1 MAESGQWRYNKG
13 EGRCA
18 MNIAR
23 MIKFFLLFAVVVT
36 IETAAMCYLWTTEY
50 SSDSSAGNGQDQQV
64 SREIPETAPDR
75 EDVLARI
82 RGILGEEDASFSVY
96 VLRPSEEKEPIVDQ
110 SRPLPPASMIKLF
123 VMAKAM
129 QDVKDGKATLD
140 DAIVLRERDMVGGA
154 GVLVEYADGTRIPL
168 RKVIEFMITESDNTA
183 TNLLINRIGMDEINR
198 YLKENGYTD
207 TIMKHKMM
215 LSPKGRRQSNLSSA
229 KDIGLLLSRIYRG
242 ECVGDPYDTLMI
254 GFLALQKDDECF
266 PKALPSWRIAHKT
279 GEVDGLYD
287 DGGIFYGKEGR
298 FILVIMNEEYSGRS
312 IAIQKMQE
320 IARYVGETVTK

>member
-1 MAESGQWRYNKG
+1 
-13 EGRCA
+13 

-96 VLRPSEEKEPIVDQ
+96 VLRPSEEKEPIVYQ

>member
-1 MAESGQWRYNKG
+1 
-13 EGRCA
+13 

-96 VLRPSEEKEPIVDQ
+96 VLRPSEEKEPIVYQ

-229 KDIGLLLSRIYRG
+229 KDIGLLLS
-242 ECVGDPYDTLMI
+242 
-254 GFLALQKDDECF
+254 
-266 PKALPSWRIAHKT
+266 
-279 GEVDGLYD
+279 
-287 DGGIFYGKEGR
+287 
-298 FILVIMNEEYSGRS
+298 
-312 IAIQKMQE
+312 
-320 IARYVGETVTK
+320 